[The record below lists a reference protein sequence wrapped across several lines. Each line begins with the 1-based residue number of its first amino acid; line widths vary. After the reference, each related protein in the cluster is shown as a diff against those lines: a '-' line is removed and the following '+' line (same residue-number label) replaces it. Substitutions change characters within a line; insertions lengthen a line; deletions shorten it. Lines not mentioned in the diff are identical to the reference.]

1 MPHRRRISTR
11 DRAKIFDAAHGI
23 CHMCGLKI
31 DAGQAWE
38 ASHRIPLACG
48 GADDMS
54 NLSPAHKR
62 CHRAHTAKV
71 DAPMIAKVRRQGQ
84 KHMGATTKGPAIP
97 SRGFAAAPRAP
108 KRLSEEKR
116 CAGPSAFARRFG
128 LKEDA

>member
-1 MPHRRRISTR
+1 MTTRRRISTR
-11 DRAKIFDAAHGI
+11 DRAKILDRDSGV

-62 CHRAHTAKV
+62 CHRAHTATV
-71 DAPMIAKVRRQGQ
+71 DAPWIAKTRRQRQ
-84 KHMGATTKGPAIP
+84 AHNGAKVPSGKIP
-97 SRGFAAAPRAP
+97 TRGFAEPAP
-108 KRLSEEKR
+108 KDRTMTKRANGERRLYVN
-116 CAGPSAFARRFG
+116 A
-128 LKEDA
+128 ED